1 MKIRKIAQIENIG
14 VFKKHLNN
22 NIEYQDINF
31 IYANNA
37 SGKTTLVDIIKD
49 LSEAKDER
57 IKKRKTIP
65 DSGAQ
70 FIRVVVK
77 DNNISSSEQNI
88 IYKNSA
94 WSNNLLKG
102 KVLVFDT
109 SFIANNI
116 FNGLEL
122 LASKDTK
129 NNFSGFILGD
139 SGVSLARE
147 RSSIN
152 EQLIE
157 ERKKLKLSIPESM
170 KEETY
175 CDKKIKEYC
184 ETKIIEP
191 LKELETKKNELS
203 GKIKAEKNLL
213 ENTELINNFQGIPS
227 VKVDSINLYKT
238 IIDVLKLI
246 LKETFEVKVE
256 NCKIYQ
262 SHLENHFPSEE
273 VGRKWIEEGIEY
285 TKEKDDCPFC
295 GQSLSVSMLY
305 PNYKLIFSREFSDF
319 SKSIRNRVKSSLNEL
334 KKINL
339 EFPITEVFSKI
350 QSAKKLF
357 GGSFIISDDFYVHLE
372 KFDSWNKKNIKELN
386 EERDQLFA
394 ALKTKNVLVNENIY
408 FDFNKILDLLNEL
421 NDIYAVLNRDIKKM
435 NEDIDGL
442 KAKSVSKDVSV
453 LDEYEKSL
461 NNINQKIK
469 RIEEDGDC
477 NEWLESYIEI
487 EKLKKLRDEKDHEL
501 ETSQEEYLDKYFGD
515 INNYFGKFGGYNYKI
530 ERGSTN
536 KRYKEPVIG
545 VNISFKD
552 TNVSD
557 IESSKLFSESDRRAL
572 ALAIF
577 IAKVKNISSKDL
589 ENTIL
594 VFDDPVTSFD
604 TDRMT
609 SVCKSI
615 IELSD
620 LVNQMFILSHQY
632 NFSQKMFANFGG
644 KKYLDGPKP
653 PKYFQISKSG
663 SGVSTISELDPV
675 KLFNHEFIKQYDKIS
690 SFIKG
695 NNDNLTGNDLRIF
708 IEDYLT
714 VSFPKLYCDVFS
726 KRYYPLDEIITQ
738 LREKNYI
745 TQQVSVE
752 LKRFKDTLNPA
763 SHTPDHFTLEEL
775 RTYSKEIL
783 DYLDENFR
791 ID

>member
-1 MKIRKIAQIENIG
+1 MKIKKIAQIKNVG
-14 VFKKHLNN
+14 VFKNHSDN

-37 SGKTTLVDIIKD
+37 SGKTTLVDILKD
-49 LSEAKDER
+49 LSEDKNER
-57 IKKRKTIP
+57 IQKRKTIP
-65 DSGAQ
+65 SSGEQ
-70 FIRVVVK
+70 FIRIVAK
-77 DNNISSSEQNI
+77 DNSLNSSEQNI
-88 IYKNSA
+88 NYQNSV
-94 WSNNLLKG
+94 WSNNLLQG
-102 KVLVFDT
+102 RVLVFDT

-116 FNGLEL
+116 FNGLDL
-122 LASKDTK
+122 LSSKDTK

-147 RSSIN
+147 RNSIN

-170 KEETY
+170 KKGTNS
-175 CDKKIKEYC
+175 DKKIKEYC

-191 LKELETKKNELS
+191 FKDLETQRNELLVQ
-203 GKIKAEKNLL
+203 IKAEQELL
-213 ENTELINNFQGIPS
+213 KNTELIKNFQGIPS
-227 VKVDSINLYKT
+227 IKVDSINLYKS
-238 IIDVLKLI
+238 IIDSLKLI

-256 NCKIYQ
+256 NWKIYQ
-262 SHLENHFPSEE
+262 THLENHFPNEE

-305 PNYKLIFSREFSDF
+305 PNYMLIFSEEFSDF
-319 SKSIRNRVKSSLNEL
+319 AKSIRNRVNSNLNEL
-334 KKINL
+334 KKLNL
-339 EFPITEVFSKI
+339 EFSATEAFSKI

-357 GGSFIISDDFYVHLE
+357 GESFIISDDFSVNFDKL
-372 KFDSWNKKNIKELN
+372 DSWNKKNIKELN

-394 ALKTKNVLVNENIY
+394 ALKSKNILVNENIY

-421 NDIYAVLNRDIKKM
+421 NDIYEALNGEIKQM
-435 NEDIDGL
+435 NLDIDGL
-442 KAKSVSKDVSV
+442 KAKSVSQDTSV
-453 LDEYEKSL
+453 LNEYEKSL
-461 NNINQKIK
+461 ENINKKIK
-469 RIEEDGDC
+469 RIEEDGNC
-477 NEWLESYIEI
+477 KEWLESYIEV
-487 EKLKKLRDEKDHEL
+487 EKLNKLRDEKDQEL
-501 ETSQEEYLDKYFGD
+501 ETSQEKYLDKYFEY
-515 INNYFGKFGGYNYKI
+515 INKYFGKFGGYNYKI
-530 ERGSTN
+530 ERGLTN

-545 VNISFKD
+545 VNIYFKD
-552 TNVSD
+552 IDVSD

-577 IAKVKNISSKDL
+577 IAKVKNISSEEL

-620 LVNQMFILSHQY
+620 SVNQMFILSHQY
-632 NFSQKMFANFGG
+632 NFSQKMFTNFGG
-644 KKYLDGPKP
+644 KEYLNGAKP

-663 SGVSTISELDPV
+663 LGVSTISELDPI

-695 NNDNLTGNDLRIF
+695 NHDNLTGNDLRIF

-726 KRYYPLDEIITQ
+726 KRYYPLGDIITQ
-738 LREKNYI
+738 LTKENYI
-745 TQQVSVE
+745 TQQVSID

-763 SHTPDHFTLEEL
+763 SHTHGHFTLEEL
-775 RTYSKEIL
+775 RTFSKEIL

>member
-1 MKIRKIAQIENIG
+1 MKIRKIAQIKNVG
-14 VFKKHLNN
+14 VFENHSNN

-37 SGKTTLVDIIKD
+37 SGKTTLVDILKD
-49 LSEAKDER
+49 LSEDKDER
-57 IKKRKTIP
+57 IQKRKTIP
-65 DSGAQ
+65 SSEEQ
-70 FIRVVVK
+70 FVRIVAK
-77 DNNISSSEQNI
+77 GNSLSSSEQSIN
-88 IYKNSA
+88 YQNSV
-94 WSNNLLKG
+94 WNNNVLKG

-109 SFIANNI
+109 SFIENNI

-139 SGVSLARE
+139 SGVSLAHE
-147 RSSIN
+147 RNSIN

-157 ERKKLKLSIPESM
+157 ERKKLKLLIPESM
-170 KEETY
+170 KEGTNT
-175 CDKKIKEYC
+175 DKKIKEYC

-191 LKELETKKNELS
+191 LKNLEIKKNQLS
-203 GKIKAEKNLL
+203 MQIKGEKELL
-213 ENTELINNFQGIPS
+213 ENTELIKNFQGIPS
-227 VKVDSINLYKT
+227 VKVDSINLYKS
-238 IIDVLKLI
+238 IIDNLKLI

-256 NCKIYQ
+256 NWEIYQ

-273 VGRKWIEEGIEY
+273 VGRRWIEEGIEY

-305 PNYKLIFSREFSDF
+305 PNYKVIFSEEFSDF
-319 SKSIRNRVKSSLNEL
+319 SKSIRNRVNSNLNEL

-339 EFPITEVFSKI
+339 EFSLTEVFSKI
-350 QSAKKLF
+350 QAAKKLF
-357 GGSFIISDDFYVHLE
+357 GESFINSDKFSVCCEELE
-372 KFDSWNKKNIKELN
+372 SWNKKNIKELN
-386 EERDQLFA
+386 KERDQLFA
-394 ALKTKNVLVNENIY
+394 ALKSKNILVNENIY
-408 FDFNKILDLLNEL
+408 FDFDKILGLLNEL
-421 NDIYAVLNRDIKKM
+421 NDIYAVLNEELKQM
-435 NEDIDGL
+435 NVGIDGL
-442 KAKSVSKDVSV
+442 KAKSISQDTSV
-453 LDEYEKSL
+453 LDEYEESL
-461 NNINQKIK
+461 NDINKKIK

-477 NEWLESYIEI
+477 NEWLESYHEV
-487 EKLKKLRDEKDHEL
+487 EKLNKLRDDKDHEL
-501 ETSQEEYLDKYFGD
+501 ETSQEAYLDKYFVD
-515 INNYFGKFGGYNYKI
+515 INNYFGRFGGYNYKI

-545 VNISFKD
+545 VNIYFKD
-552 TNVSD
+552 RDVSD

-577 IAKVKNISSKDL
+577 IAKVKNISSEEL

-615 IELSD
+615 FELSD

-644 KKYLDGPKP
+644 KEYLSGTKP

-663 SGVSTISELDPV
+663 PGVSTISELDPI

-695 NNDNLTGNDLRIF
+695 DNDNLTGNDLRIF

-726 KRYYPLDEIITQ
+726 KRYYPLDDIITQ
-738 LREKNYI
+738 LRDENYI
-745 TQQVSVE
+745 TQQVSVD

-763 SHTPDHFTLEEL
+763 SHTYNHFTLEEL

>member
-1 MKIRKIAQIENIG
+1 
-14 VFKKHLNN
+14 
-22 NIEYQDINF
+22 
-31 IYANNA
+31 
-37 SGKTTLVDIIKD
+37 
-49 LSEAKDER
+49 
-57 IKKRKTIP
+57 
-65 DSGAQ
+65 
-70 FIRVVVK
+70 
-77 DNNISSSEQNI
+77 
-88 IYKNSA
+88 
-94 WSNNLLKG
+94 
-102 KVLVFDT
+102 
-109 SFIANNI
+109 
-116 FNGLEL
+116 
-122 LASKDTK
+122 
-129 NNFSGFILGD
+129 
-139 SGVSLARE
+139 
-147 RSSIN
+147 
-152 EQLIE
+152 
-157 ERKKLKLSIPESM
+157 
-170 KEETY
+170 
-175 CDKKIKEYC
+175 
-184 ETKIIEP
+184 
-191 LKELETKKNELS
+191 
-203 GKIKAEKNLL
+203 
-213 ENTELINNFQGIPS
+213 
-227 VKVDSINLYKT
+227 
-238 IIDVLKLI
+238 
-246 LKETFEVKVE
+246 
-256 NCKIYQ
+256 
-262 SHLENHFPSEE
+262 
-273 VGRKWIEEGIEY
+273 
-285 TKEKDDCPFC
+285 
-295 GQSLSVSMLY
+295 
-305 PNYKLIFSREFSDF
+305 
-319 SKSIRNRVKSSLNEL
+319 
-334 KKINL
+334 
-339 EFPITEVFSKI
+339 
-350 QSAKKLF
+350 
-357 GGSFIISDDFYVHLE
+357 
-372 KFDSWNKKNIKELN
+372 
-386 EERDQLFA
+386 
-394 ALKTKNVLVNENIY
+394 
-408 FDFNKILDLLNEL
+408 
-421 NDIYAVLNRDIKKM
+421 M